1 MRVMRTKRYP
11 HNTERTFRG
20 ERFWVKVVRSNATR
34 QYFFYVGFNGCPKAH
49 RDSCVPFSIIRT
61 WYDAECHAVLL
72 QQR

>member
-1 MRVMRTKRYP
+1 MKRRYP

-20 ERFWVKVVRSNATR
+20 DRFWVKVTRSNATK
-34 QYFFYVGFNGCPKAH
+34 QYYFALGFTGAPRAH
-49 RDSCVPFSIIRT
+49 RTSSVPFSIIRT